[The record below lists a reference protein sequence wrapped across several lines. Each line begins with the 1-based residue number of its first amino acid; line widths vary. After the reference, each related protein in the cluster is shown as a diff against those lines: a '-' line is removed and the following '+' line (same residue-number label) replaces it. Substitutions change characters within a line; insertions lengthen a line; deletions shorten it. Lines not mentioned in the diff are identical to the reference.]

1 MRKRY
6 KKLILLCCAIL
17 VVSGAAYIGYY
28 LVRYRFYDVYKESL
42 KEYIYEDGT
51 EFKAMSDSDPKVE
64 GMVLVAENESLKLYF
79 NTTSCEVAVYDK
91 GTNKVT
97 YSNPQQADEDPVA
110 NETNKNLLKSQLVV
124 EYYSSKRLAGT
135 YNSYEYSVSS
145 EQFSFESLE
154 NGIRVIYELGK
165 NESKTGIVPLQI
177 SEVRLQEVLNK
188 LEDPKEQR
196 YIKIR
201 YKKSSKDGILE
212 LNEGARE
219 GKATLA
225 NLNKYFEKTGY
236 TMEDYV
242 RDSEETGVETELP
255 LMFTVPLE
263 YRLTDDG
270 LNVSIPTGHIEES
283 GGGSIY
289 RIQVLRNFGAAG
301 TDQDGYMLVPN
312 GSGSTINFNNGK
324 VNADDYM
331 EFVYD
336 MDPMAQEYSVLGK
349 TESMRLPVY
358 GMQYKDYGMF
368 VTIKEGESL
377 AAISATISGKLN
389 SYNCAYPSFTLRTI
403 EKLAMFGQTGN
414 ESELPTLEKQL
425 YDCNITINYSFLS
438 KDYDGYAGMA
448 RFYRERLEKEGVLVK
463 KEESSDIS
471 FYMDVIGAISK
482 EEYALGIP
490 YYGIEAM
497 TTYEDASKMID
508 SLSND
513 GVKNV
518 VMNYKGWF
526 NDGYYHDV
534 VDRLKPV
541 KKLGSEKELE
551 ALSKKLEDAGG
562 KFYGDV
568 AFQKVSFL
576 SDHFDYMRESSR
588 YYASGYIAAFGQTN
602 PTSYRQTSSLGYMET
617 LYDVLSPKFL
627 PRYVNTFS
635 DRIEEY
641 DITGISLR
649 DLGNYLAS
657 DKKRTESIDR
667 EQAKNIVIDQFKTLE
682 DTKKQ
687 LMVSG
692 GNLYSLQFADDIID
706 MPLQC
711 NDYFIV
717 DREVPFY
724 QMVVHGY
731 ISYAGSSIN
740 LNNDFLAEDVILQL
754 IEFGAAPRYTFTQ
767 KSSNELKYTGLNMF
781 YSTAFD
787 TWNKDAAKIYNE
799 VNNALK
805 HVSNATMDGYEVLEP
820 GVKKVTYS
828 NGIVIYI
835 NQSQNAYEVDG
846 SVLEAKSYKVE
857 GVN

>member
-6 KKLILLCCAIL
+6 KKLILLCCAVL

-28 LVRYRFYDVYKESL
+28 LVRYHFYDVYKESL
-42 KEYIYEDGT
+42 KEYTYETGA
-51 EFKAMSDSDPKVE
+51 EFKGMKDSDPKVE
-64 GMVLVAENESLKLYF
+64 GMVLVAENNSLKLYI
-79 NTTSCEVAVYDK
+79 NTTSCDVAVYDK
-91 GTNKVT
+91 GTKKTT
-97 YSNPQQADEDPVA
+97 YSNPPQADEDPIA

-124 EYYSSKRLAGT
+124 EYYNSNRLAGI
-135 YNSYEYSVSS
+135 YNSYEYSVSN

-154 NGIRVIYELGK
+154 NGIRVIYKLGK
-165 NESKTGIVPLQI
+165 NESKTGIVPLEI
-177 SEVRLQEVLNK
+177 SEVRLEEVLSK

-196 YIKIR
+196 YIKVR

-212 LNEGARE
+212 LNQGARE

-236 TMEDYV
+236 TVDDYV
-242 RDSEETGVETELP
+242 RDSEECGVEAEIP

-283 GGGSIY
+283 GGGNIY
-289 RIQVLRNFGAAG
+289 RIQVLRNFGAAS
-301 TDQDGYMLVPN
+301 TDQEGYILVPN

-336 MDPMAQEYSVLGK
+336 MDPLAQDYTVLGK
-349 TESMRLPVY
+349 TEAMRLPVY
-358 GMQYKDYGMF
+358 GMQYKEYGMF

-389 SYNCAYPSFTLRTI
+389 SYNCAYPSFTLRTT

-414 ESELPTLEKQL
+414 ESELPTLEKHL

-448 RFYRERLEKEGVLVK
+448 KFYRERLEKEGVLVK
-463 KEESSDIS
+463 KEESSDIN

-482 EEYALGIP
+482 EEYILGIP

-497 TTYEDASKMID
+497 TTYEDASKMLD

-518 VMNYKGWF
+518 VMNYQGWF

-534 VDRLKPV
+534 VDRIKLV

-588 YYASGYIAAFGQTN
+588 YYASGYVAAFGQTN
-602 PTSYRQTSSLGYMET
+602 PTSYRRTSSLGYMET

-635 DRIEEY
+635 DRIEKY

-649 DLGNYLAS
+649 DLGDYLAS

-667 EQAKNIVIDQFKTLE
+667 EQAKNIIIDQFKTLE
-682 DTKKQ
+682 NTKKQ
-687 LMVSG
+687 LMVRG
-692 GNLYSLQFADDIID
+692 GNVYSLQFADDIID

-717 DREVPFY
+717 DQEVPFY
-724 QMVVHGY
+724 QMVIHGY
-731 ISYAGSSIN
+731 IGYAGSPIN

-754 IEFGAAPRYTFTQ
+754 IEFGAAPRYTFTE
-767 KSSNELKYTGLNMF
+767 KSSNELKYTGLNRF

-787 TWNKDAAKIYNE
+787 TWNVDASQIYNQ
-799 VNNALK
+799 VNGVLK
-805 HVSNATMDGYEVLEP
+805 HVSNATMDGYEVLES

-828 NGIVIYI
+828 NGVVIYI
-835 NQSQNAYEVDG
+835 NQSKNVCEVEG
-846 SVLEAKSYKVE
+846 MTLEAKSYKVE